1 MKQDNLK
8 TMTQIMNQKDAD
20 IARNGQPK
28 LDPETAELAEK
39 KLITFDVIT
48 VPTDPLR

>member
-1 MKQDNLK
+1 MEKLQV
-8 TMTQIMNQKDAD
+8 MTQIMNQKTAD
-20 IARNGQPK
+20 IARNGQPQ

-39 KLITFDVIT
+39 KRFTFDVIT